1 MRAVRGQA
9 VRVAAIELVERRRLA
24 GGEAAAKEL
33 VGESLEEQRAHVW
46 SYASLSCSGFEELL
60 VVVVATATATA
71 TAVVTV
77 TVVAAVNVVGLLLVL
92 VARER
97 RQRQQAVRALGE
109 LRQDLVPVRESG
121 QVEAGRDVEDE
132 GHVLGDDRDLAGA
145 ERQPALD
152 RAAGVVGVDRRHVV
166 LVECLVV
173 VIHVDGDDDRV
184 ADVDVVVVLLGP
196 PVPPGAA

>member
-9 VRVAAIELVERRRLA
+9 VRVAAIELVERSRLA

-77 TVVAAVNVVGLLLVL
+77 TVVAAVVAAVIVVGLLLVL

-173 VIHVDGDDDRV
+173 VVHV
-184 ADVDVVVVLLGP
+184 
-196 PVPPGAA
+196 

>member
-9 VRVAAIELVERRRLA
+9 VRVAAIELVERSRLA

-60 VVVVATATATA
+60 VVVVVATATAAA

-77 TVVAAVNVVGLLLVL
+77 TVVAAVVAAVIVVGLLLVL

-184 ADVDVVVVLLGP
+184 ADVDVV
-196 PVPPGAA
+196 

>member
-9 VRVAAIELVERRRLA
+9 VRVAAIELVERSRLA

-71 TAVVTV
+71 VVTV
-77 TVVAAVNVVGLLLVL
+77 TVVAAVVAAVIVVGLLLVL

-152 RAAGVVGVDRRHVV
+152 RAAGVVGVDRRHV
-166 LVECLVV
+166 
-173 VIHVDGDDDRV
+173 
-184 ADVDVVVVLLGP
+184 
-196 PVPPGAA
+196 